1 MFPNMKVQ
9 LVFWASSPP
18 HLTMHPEGLVLTP
31 TLDAQAFAV
40 LPNSSLAPLFMLRL
54 VSGSQVW
61 ADEGSALGVGG
72 PG

>member
-18 HLTMHPEGLVLTP
+18 HLTMNPAGLVLTP

-40 LPNSSLAPLFMLRL
+40 LPDSSLAPLFVLRL
-54 VSGSQVW
+54 VSCSQVW
-61 ADEGSALGVGG
+61 ADAGITLGVGG